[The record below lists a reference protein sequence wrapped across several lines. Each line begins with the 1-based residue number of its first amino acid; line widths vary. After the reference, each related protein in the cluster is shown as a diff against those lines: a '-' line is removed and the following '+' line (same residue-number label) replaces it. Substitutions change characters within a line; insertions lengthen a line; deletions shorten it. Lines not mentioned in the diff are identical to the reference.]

1 LEADLADRIASVT
14 AIIALAALGFA
25 TDIKA
30 RQRSPT
36 MTAPIY
42 KELGP
47 ITEAPGS
54 NVLTE
59 GTTTLSGSLYTIT
72 LNSFE
77 IAGTR
82 SLQND
87 TDFVSMA
94 VAVGRNAPI
103 TLPTKSMGELS
114 NGTYQVSLSIPNL
127 DVSAKEAMA
136 FSYAIF
142 NSGYDKN
149 AIEQTLET
157 EVALAA
163 KTAAAAGSRAAGE
176 AIGAEVGQEI
186 GNFVGSTAGG
196 WLIEKIDRIIFD
208 NCDGS
213 VAAGDHVYSGAQ
225 LAYQTARGQ
234 VISATD
240 NNGGISS
247 PRGCGSDSHYYVTWS
262 IVVHSKPPPSIKN

>member
-1 LEADLADRIASVT
+1 MI
-14 AIIALAALGFA
+14 
-25 TDIKA
+25 
-30 RQRSPT
+30 
-36 MTAPIY
+36 APIH

-47 ITEAPGS
+47 IIEAPGD
-54 NVLTE
+54 VLTE

-82 SLQND
+82 SPQND

-94 VAVGRNAPI
+94 VAVGGNARI

-142 NSGYDKN
+142 DSGYNKN
-149 AIEQTLET
+149 AIEQALKT

-163 KTAAAAGSRAAGE
+163 KTAAAAGSRAASQ

-186 GNFVGSTAGG
+186 GNFSAPRQADGLSRR
-196 WLIEKIDRIIFD
+196 LIESSLKTAMGRSLQATTSTPALSSLIKPP
-208 NCDGS
+208 
-213 VAAGDHVYSGAQ
+213 AGK
-225 LAYQTARGQ
+225 
-234 VISATD
+234 
-240 NNGGISS
+240 SS
-247 PRGCGSDSHYYVTWS
+247 PRRTTTGASARR
-262 IVVHSKPPPSIKN
+262 VVAAATRTTM